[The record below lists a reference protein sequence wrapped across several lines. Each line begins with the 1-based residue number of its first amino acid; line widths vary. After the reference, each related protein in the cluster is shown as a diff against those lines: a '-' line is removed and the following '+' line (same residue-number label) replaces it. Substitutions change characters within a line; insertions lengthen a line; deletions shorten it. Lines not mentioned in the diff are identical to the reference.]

1 MVFGRGT
8 TCAATKWPKGGQ
20 KEARKSV
27 PERVN
32 DILEQ
37 RDAARTSL
45 HGYAHRLGRELGTSS
60 RMDDRRSFALTR
72 AGGGRI
78 SWGDRF
84 FGQLVLV
91 DAQANSS
98 KVACIVHQV
107 YILCRT

>member
-1 MVFGRGT
+1 MRRDKEFRGR
-8 TCAATKWPKGGQ
+8 PERGQ

-32 DILEQ
+32 DISEQ

-45 HGYAHRLGRELGTSS
+45 HGSAHRLGRELGTSS

-78 SWGDRF
+78 CWERPFLWTAGL
-84 FGQLVLV
+84 GV
-91 DAQANSS
+91 
-98 KVACIVHQV
+98 
-107 YILCRT
+107 RTGKLFESRL